1 MHQDDVKRRIVVE
14 YGSLYVYVYITD
26 GSGKL
31 LDEDRFKQ
39 PFRLDSK
46 DVAEEAAEC
55 YSATWD
61 WLNETINP

>member
-1 MHQDDVKRRIVVE
+1 MEADDVKRRIVVE
-14 YGSLYVYVYITD
+14 YGALYVYVYITD

-39 PFRLDSK
+39 PFRMDNK
-46 DVAEEAAEC
+46 DVSEEASEC